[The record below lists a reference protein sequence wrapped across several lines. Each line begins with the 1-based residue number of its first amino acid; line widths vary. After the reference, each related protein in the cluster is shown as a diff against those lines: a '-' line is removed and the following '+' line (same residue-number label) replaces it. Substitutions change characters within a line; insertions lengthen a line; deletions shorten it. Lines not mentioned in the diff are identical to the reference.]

1 MDMMKALG
9 TMLAEK
15 DRASQGAMVA
25 AGAPKLQRGRPK
37 KRGPTKVPVT
47 IRLDIDLLEELKSG
61 GAGWQTRL
69 NNAVRKW
76 VFSDET
82 NEESK

>member
-9 TMLAEK
+9 TMAAEK
-15 DRASQGAMVA
+15 DRAPQGAMVA
-25 AGAPKLQRGRPK
+25 AGSPKLQRGRPK

-69 NNAVRKW
+69 NNAVRDW
-76 VFSDET
+76 VFSDKPD
-82 NEESK
+82 EESK

>member
-1 MDMMKALG
+1 MEMMKALG
-9 TMLAEK
+9 TMAAEK
-15 DRASQGAMVA
+15 ERGTHGILAAAEAS
-25 AGAPKLQRGRPK
+25 KLQRGRPK

-69 NNAVRKW
+69 NNAVRDW
-76 VFSDET
+76 VFSDKT
-82 NEESK
+82 DEESK